1 MRIITKHGGK
11 VTNLFN
17 NQRNKNYF
25 STLETGPSDPT
36 KFGKIQN
43 LVIMAIQKLIIANV
57 SQDREKLA
65 FYIC

>member
-1 MRIITKHGGK
+1 MGEKSPTYSIIREIKII
-11 VTNLFN
+11 LAL
-17 NQRNKNYF
+17 
-25 STLETGPSDPT
+25 TLETGPSDPT

>member
-1 MRIITKHGGK
+1 MGEKSPTYSIIREIKII
-11 VTNLFN
+11 LAF
-17 NQRNKNYF
+17 
-25 STLETGPSDPT
+25 TLETGPSDPI
-36 KFGKIQN
+36 KFGKIQK